1 MITDFFNTATA
12 ALSYLGMVTNLL
24 RIMAEK
30 AKAVEEHA
38 EDVVETDQG
47 VMTTMII
54 VDFGFGGK
62 TGHVFCLLICNPS
75 FVILSL

>member
-1 MITDFFNTATA
+1 MYNSSADSEIVQD
-12 ALSYLGMVTNLL
+12 S
-24 RIMAEK
+24 R
-30 AKAVEEHA
+30 
-38 EDVVETDQG
+38 G
-47 VMTTMII
+47 VRVIFQWSSPQFIHQFDWIKT

>member
-1 MITDFFNTATA
+1 MFSENTK
-12 ALSYLGMVTNLL
+12 LK
-24 RIMAEK
+24 RREEREK
-30 AKAVEEHA
+30 
-38 EDVVETDQG
+38 D
-47 VMTTMII
+47 